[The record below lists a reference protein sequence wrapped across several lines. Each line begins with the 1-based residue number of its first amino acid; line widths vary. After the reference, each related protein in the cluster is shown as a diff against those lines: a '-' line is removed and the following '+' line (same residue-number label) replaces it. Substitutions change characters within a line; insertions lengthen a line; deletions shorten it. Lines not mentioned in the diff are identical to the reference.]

1 MTETTRKIIIALNY
15 ILTKA
20 VYILY
25 PLLLLYL
32 AATHLTDM
40 DPGLLP
46 AVLVPGISFVLVS
59 IFRYLYNAPRP
70 YEMPGAKEPVIKK
83 DAPGKSFPSR
93 HIFSIFIIAVTLFW
107 VWPIPGIIVG
117 IAGTV
122 LAVCRVMGG
131 VHFPRDVIAG
141 ALIGIA
147 CGIIGYYVIL

>member
-1 MTETTRKIIIALNY
+1 MKETTRKTIIALNY

>member
-32 AATHLTDM
+32 AATHLTDR
-40 DPGLLP
+40 DPGFLP

-59 IFRYLYNAPRP
+59 IFRNLYNAPRP
-70 YEMPGAKEPVIKK
+70 YEMPGAPKPVIKK

-122 LAVCRVMGG
+122 LAICRVMGG